1 MTSVQLGP
9 AKTVVHVGKSL
20 EPGALSVVVVLATPE
35 ELVKALASD
44 VLPEFAMKGVVRM
57 LGTTV
62 SNVYARQAI
71 LERGVKKVCGNSR
84 VGRSFKLPTKIQI
97 R

>member
-9 AKTVVHVGKSL
+9 ARTVVHAGKTL
-20 EPGALSVVVVLATPE
+20 EPGALSVVAGLVTWE
-35 ELVKALASD
+35 ELVKALVSD

-62 SNVYARQAI
+62 SNVYALQAI
-71 LERGVKKVCGNSR
+71 LERGVKKVCGYSR
-84 VGRSFKLPTKIQI
+84 VAR
-97 R
+97 